1 MSDQPVGTMT
11 RDGSEYSL
19 LLEREYPLAIES
31 VWSALVEPEKL
42 ARWLGNVRH
51 DARVGGSFEIDFGKG
66 DEAGGRILVYDPP
79 RCLAFEWGERGEPSV
94 VRFELEPGGRG
105 TLLRLKHTRQSAEM
119 AAGTGPGWHAH
130 LDVLTIVL
138 EGGSFDLETGYRGL
152 YQAAKARYAGWVPV
166 SAPLTSDSPA
176 ACARPDRWLERPGS

>member
-79 RCLAFEWGERGEPSV
+79 DVWPS
-94 VRFELEPGGRG
+94 GGA
-105 TLLRLKHTRQSAEM
+105 SAESRRSS
-119 AAGTGPGWHAH
+119 ASSSSPVG
-130 LDVLTIVL
+130 
-138 EGGSFDLETGYRGL
+138 E
-152 YQAAKARYAGWVPV
+152 ARC
-166 SAPLTSDSPA
+166 SA
-176 ACARPDRWLERPGS
+176 